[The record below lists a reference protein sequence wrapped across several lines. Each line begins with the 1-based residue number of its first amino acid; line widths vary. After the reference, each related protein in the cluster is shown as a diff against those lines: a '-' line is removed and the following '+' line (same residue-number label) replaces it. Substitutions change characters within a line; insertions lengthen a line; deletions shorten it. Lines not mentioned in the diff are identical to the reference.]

1 MQFGSRHR
9 SPCGLALAA
18 LLLAAC
24 SDDTAPA
31 ADAGASDATAGPDAR
46 VVTFPN
52 KPGGNPLVPEFAVL
66 PFPSDFY
73 LEKDSKMV
81 TGYRVAFP
89 KGALPKAMPDTLFA
103 AADGFSRIPS
113 ILAYLPGG
121 IDTKSLPDPDDG
133 ALTVGA
139 DSPAYLVKAGSWEK
153 VPLLI
158 EVDMTASKDTERAL
172 ILRPLVLLDD
182 KTQYVVLVR
191 DKLKDTKG
199 NPHKAGAA
207 FAALRDGVK
216 TTDKALEKMRE
227 DFKQVNGAI
236 KALSLKPA
244 EVVLG
249 WTFRTRSEEQVV
261 DQLVAMQRA
270 INAAPLGKHTIVSD
284 KVEKSGTKT
293 NRQIVASMKVP
304 NYVGADGKVKLD
316 ASGKAV
322 QQGERDVKF
331 GVTVPSTVTEA
342 RPLILYGHG
351 FLGGWI
357 QGTRGTWNDIATTH
371 KYVTAGTNMGMHE
384 DLEKMVLKAIAF
396 EPLKLENVVSE
407 VQQSL
412 CNVTYMARLVQ
423 QKLVGEITGKDGGG
437 KAVTL
442 IDKDKT
448 YYHGI
453 SNGGTFGFVVA
464 ATSPAV
470 QRASIIVGGGGL
482 THFLQR
488 AVQWD
493 EYDKYLKLFYQHP
506 VDLQLMM
513 SLVQMSL
520 DPIDSMNYSRYLI
533 TKRFTGLK
541 KIPVAV
547 HMAVNDS
554 QVRNLVTEW
563 VARSAKIPMITPSAK
578 KIYGLTTITAP
589 KPNGAPAGTLGA
601 MFVYD
606 EKVTPSPKT
615 NLPPKEDNK
624 THGTVRKLTGYQTHV
639 TTFLDKGTFIQVC
652 DGACDPE

>member
-1 MQFGSRHR
+1 MLSGLKHR
-9 SPCGLALAA
+9 STIGFALTA
-18 LLLAAC
+18 LLLAGC
-24 SDDTAPA
+24 SDDSEPA
-31 ADAGASDATAGPDAR
+31 ADGGVADATTADAK

-52 KPGGNPLVPEFAVL
+52 KPGGNPLVPEFAAL

-73 LEKDSKMV
+73 LEKDSK
-81 TGYRVAFP
+81 TASGYRVSFSE
-89 KGALPKAMPDTLFA
+89 KALPTALKPKIFA
-103 AADGFSRIPS
+103 HADGFSRIPS

-121 IDTKSLPDPDDG
+121 FDTKSLPSPDDG

-139 DSPAYLVKAGSWEK
+139 DSPAYLVKAGTWEK

-158 EVDMTASKDTERAL
+158 EIDMTAAKDDERAL
-172 ILRPLVLLDD
+172 IMRPLVLLDE
-182 KTQYVVLVR
+182 KSQYVVLVR
-191 DKLKDTKG
+191 DKLKDAKG
-199 NPHKAGAA
+199 VAHKAGAA

-216 TTDKALEKMRE
+216 TTDKDVEKMRE

-249 WTFRTRSEEQVV
+249 WTFRTRSDKQVT
-261 DQLVAMQRA
+261 DKLVAMQRA
-270 INAAPLGKHTIVSD
+270 MAAATLGKHTIVSD
-284 KVEKSGTKT
+284 KVEKSGSKT
-293 NRQIVASMKVP
+293 NRQVIVSIKTP
-304 NYVGADGKVKLD
+304 NYVGTDGTVKLD

-331 GVTVPSTVTEA
+331 GLTVPSTVTEA
-342 RPLILYGHG
+342 RPLVLYGHG
-351 FLGGWI
+351 FLGSWN
-357 QGTRGTWNDIATTH
+357 QGTRGTWNDIATKH
-371 KYVTAGTNMGMHE
+371 KYVTAGTKMGVHE
-384 DLEKMVLKAIAF
+384 DLEKLLMGAISVNPAA
-396 EPLKLENVVSE
+396 LEKVVSE

-412 CNVTYMARLVQ
+412 CNVTYMSRLVR
-423 QKLVGEITGKDGGG
+423 QKLVTEITGKDSGG

-442 IDKDKT
+442 IDKDKV

-453 SNGGTFGFVVA
+453 SNGGTFGFVVT
-464 ATSPAV
+464 ATSPEV

-488 AVQWD
+488 AVQWS
-493 EYDKYLKLFYQHP
+493 EYEKFLKLLYQHP

-513 SLVQMSL
+513 SLIQILL
-520 DPIDSMNYSRYLI
+520 DPIDSMNYSPYLI
-533 TKRFTGLK
+533 TKRFSGMK

-563 VARSAKIPMITPSAK
+563 VVRSAKIPLITPSAK
-578 KIYGLTTITAP
+578 KIYGLKTITAP
-589 KPNGAPAGTLGA
+589 KPGGAPAGTLGA

-615 NLPPKEDNK
+615 NLPPKKDNK
-624 THGTVRKLTGYQTHV
+624 THGTVRKLSAYVTHF
-639 TTFLDKGTFIQVC
+639 TTFLDTGKFIQVC